1 MRRLKHFSL
10 KHLHLNTLCLASLSL
25 ISFMVAQP
33 ALAADDHWQFTLPSQ
48 DGQRFVSLAKLPG
61 PVLVN
66 FWGVDCPPCISE
78 LPMLGT
84 YARLHADWQV
94 LLVNTDGAAPAQRFL
109 ETHGLH
115 DMEAMTL
122 LRPGLNVTG
131 LMRKAGNLHGVL
143 PFSVA
148 VDSRHRIC
156 FRKAGALTEDDLARM
171 RHGCR

>member
-1 MRRLKHFSL
+1 MFRLKPLCLQSL
-10 KHLHLNTLCLASLSL
+10 CLNTLCLASLSL

-48 DGQRFVSLAKLPG
+48 DGDRFVSLAELPG

-84 YARLHADWQV
+84 YARLHTDWQV
-94 LLVNTDGAAPAQRFL
+94 LLVNTDGAAPTQRFL
-109 ETHGLH
+109 EQHPLPEMATL
-115 DMEAMTL
+115 TL
-122 LRPGLNVTG
+122 LRPGLNVSG